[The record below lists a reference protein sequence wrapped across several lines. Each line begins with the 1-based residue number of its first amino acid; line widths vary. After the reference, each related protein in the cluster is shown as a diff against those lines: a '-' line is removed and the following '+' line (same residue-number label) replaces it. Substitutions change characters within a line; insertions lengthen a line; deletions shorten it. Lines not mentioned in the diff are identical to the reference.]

1 MGARGAVEK
10 VRHNAIV
17 CSMCKIEKLVGKR
30 LRPLPVGRP
39 TKTKRPSE
47 STVNAD

>member
-39 TKTKRPSE
+39 TKTKSPPE
-47 STVNAD
+47 GAEIAD